1 MNVSSARSIVP
12 FAFVAAALLATAV
25 TSAGAKAQQ
34 ITIAEQLYP
43 GAVEGD
49 RGPLLKRLVDDL
61 TGEPL
66 AGAEVFL
73 IAESKTPIGG
83 EFWWTHRGTSDADG
97 FVRIDRPN
105 GDRDW
110 HILAVRHPR
119 CGTATVEKD
128 GEAVVRLGRGLDVPV
143 RIVDWTGRPAPGALV
158 GFCGS
163 CGHGPDL
170 VWANADADGT
180 AVLRGIDVHQN
191 FGDLYV
197 QHPGLG
203 LYYRNIDWRPGD
215 PPFEVRC
222 GYGPVQTGR
231 VLDHTGKPVAN
242 AFVGRGNCHRG
253 PWGRTGA
260 DGTFTILGGSAN
272 DWPDCVVLPGG
283 RSIYFPRKG
292 GVGVTLRLPDLAD
305 PKAYQGPAEVD
316 PASAPPPPA
325 IRRIQV
331 VVDDA
336 PAAVRELRAWWPGR
350 PEDLRDEIDEGL
362 AVPDGVPFQLTV
374 AVGENKERQFRDVFV
389 EAAPAGDAPLR
400 VRWLPDPCVTGQCVD
415 ASGRGCAARVR
426 WWGDAGNGVA
436 TDDDGHFELA
446 ASQEFVAEDWRVL
459 ELRAS
464 AHAVWI
470 LRHVRIGGPGSP
482 PVAIGRIDVATP
494 PLRVVAAS
502 GPLPPLTRVGFA
514 RAGWFRPGRLG
525 VAPDVAPLTADGG
538 WFGGELRTGDTVV
551 VERDGHLPFRTVLAG
566 AGPWRIEVPEAAIEL
581 DVVGADAQPLTA
593 TVVLADV
600 DASVRDGRCSLHGLR
615 PGRHRLYV
623 SAPGHRSAIVDAEA
637 VVGAPTTIRVPLVPR

>member
-1 MNVSSARSIVP
+1 MRCIVP
-12 FAFVAAALLATAV
+12 FAFVAAALLATAAPAV
-25 TSAGAKAQQ
+25 AQQ
-34 ITIAEQLYP
+34 ITIAEQLFP
-43 GAVEGD
+43 GAVAGD

-73 IAESKTPIGG
+73 IAERQTPIGG

-128 GEAVVRLGRGLDVPV
+128 GDAVVRLGRGLDVPV

-170 VWANADADGT
+170 VWANADADGI

-222 GYGPVQTGR
+222 DHGPVQSGR

-242 AFVGRGNCHRG
+242 AFVGQGGCHRG

-260 DGTFTILGGSAN
+260 DGTFTILGGAAGDAPSH
-272 DWPDCVVLPGG
+272 VVLPGG
-283 RSIYFPRKG
+283 RSIYFAPKAG
-292 GVGVTLRLPDLAD
+292 AGVTLRLPDLAD

-316 PASAPPPPA
+316 PVHAPPPA
-325 IRRIQV
+325 VSRRIQV

-350 PEDLRDEIDEGL
+350 AKDLRDETDDGL

-374 AVGENKERQFRDVFV
+374 VVGENEERQFRDVFV
-389 EAAPAGDAPLR
+389 EAAPTGDAPLR
-400 VRWLPDPCVTGQCVD
+400 VRWLPDSRVIGQCVD

-426 WWGDAGNGVA
+426 WWGDAGKGVA
-436 TDDDGHFELA
+436 TDDDGRFELV
-446 ASQEFVAEDWRVL
+446 ASRQFVAEGWRVL

-464 AHAVWI
+464 AQAVWVQ
-470 LRHVRIGGPGSP
+470 RHVRVGGPGSP
-482 PVAIGRIDVATP
+482 PVAIGRIDLVTP
-494 PLRVVAAS
+494 SLRVVAAS
-502 GPLPPLTRVGFA
+502 GPLPPRTRVGFA
-514 RAGWFRPGRLG
+514 RAGWFAPGRLG
-525 VAPDVAPLTADGG
+525 RAPDVAPLTADGD
-538 WFGGELRTGDTVV
+538 WFGGELRAGDTVV
-551 VERDGHLPFRTVLAG
+551 VEREGFVPFRMVLAG
-566 AGPWRIEVPEAAIEL
+566 AGPWRVELPEAAIEL
-581 DVVGADAQPLTA
+581 EVVGADAQPLTA
-593 TVVLADV
+593 TVVLADLE
-600 DASVRDGRCSLHGLR
+600 AKVRDGRCGLR
-615 PGRHRLYV
+615 GLQPGRHRIYV

-637 VVGAPTTIRVPLVPR
+637 VVRAASSAGSGERAPLRIVLPPR